1 MAGPRGAGLYA
12 RISEDRAGEM
22 LGIKRQLA
30 DCEKFAELKGW
41 PVADRYCD
49 DDISAYSRKP
59 RPEYRRM
66 LEDIASG
73 RIDAVVVWHL
83 DRLHRNPKELEEFIE
98 TCESARVTHLA
109 SVQGEI
115 DLSTHDGR
123 FHARIMGAVARK
135 ESDDKSRRATRKHLE
150 LAQTGRP
157 GGGRRPYGYTADRQ
171 VVAEEAAVIREATRR
186 LLAGETL
193 MAVATD
199 LNRRGIPT
207 ARGTRWTC
215 HVLKHIVIHPR
226 LAGHRTLRER
236 VIGPAVWDAILNE
249 QESQR
254 LRSLLTDP
262 SRRRNRS
269 ARRYLLSSLLRCE
282 RCGAKLVSRPN
293 HTRPAYACSA
303 GTGNGGCGR
312 ISILAEPIETFVSE
326 AVLYRLDSPELARA
340 VSRRQDRSRELDDFE
355 VQIANDQAKLDE
367 LAGFWAD
374 GKIESSEYFVARKRI
389 ADRLASSRA
398 RFSQLDT
405 RKSLRNLIDQGAEL
419 RRRWAD
425 LNLHQKRAVITA
437 VLDHVIVSPASG
449 SGKRVDL
456 ARLHPVWRV

>member
-1 MAGPRGAGLYA
+1 
-12 RISEDRAGEM
+12 M

-30 DCEKFAELKGW
+30 DCEKYAQLKGW

-66 LEDIASG
+66 LDDIASG

-83 DRLHRNPKELEEFIE
+83 DRLHRNPKELEDFFE
-98 TCESARVTHLA
+98 TCENARVTHLA
-109 SVQGEI
+109 TVQGDV
-115 DLSTHDGR
+115 DLGTHDGK
-123 FHARIMGAVARK
+123 FHARIIGAVARK

-157 GGGRRPYGYTADRQ
+157 GGGLRPYGYTAERQ
-171 VVAEEAAVIREATRR
+171 VIPEEAAVIRESARR

-199 LNRRGIPT
+199 LNRRRIPT
-207 ARGTRWTC
+207 ARGTAWTC

-226 LAGHRTLRER
+226 LAGHRTLKER
-236 VIGPAVWDAILNE
+236 VVGPAVWEAVLTE

-262 SRRRNRS
+262 SRRRSRS
-269 ARRYLLSSLLRCE
+269 ARRYLLSSLLRCAL
-282 RCGAKLVSRPN
+282 CDAKLVSRPN
-293 HTRPAYACSA
+293 HTRPAYACNS
-303 GTGNGGCGR
+303 GTGLAGCGR
-312 ISILAEPIETFVSE
+312 ISILAEPVEAFVSE
-326 AVLYRLDSPELARA
+326 AVLYRLDSPALARA
-340 VSRRQDRSRELDDFE
+340 VTRRPDRSRELDDLE
-355 VQIANDQAKLDE
+355 IQIANDQAKLEE

-374 GKIESSEYFVARKRI
+374 NKIEAAEYFVARKRI
-389 ADRLASSRA
+389 SDRLALSRA

-405 RKSLRNLIDQGAEL
+405 NKSLRSLVGQGAEL
-419 RRRWAD
+419 RRRWTD
-425 LNLHQKRAVITA
+425 MNLHQRRAVIAA
-437 VLDHVIVSPASG
+437 VLDHVVVGPAHRPT
-449 SGKRVDL
+449 KQVDL
-456 ARLHPVWRV
+456 SRLHPVWRV